1 MEGVPEGIPTQDE
14 LTVMEFEDMAGVID
28 ALADFGVNLR
38 DVNMNN
44 AATDRVISFYVG
56 RIRINTKPDDSG
68 KMRFTPDG
76 IRRILEIL
84 AAPQA

>member
-1 MEGVPEGIPTQDE
+1 MEGGPEGIPTQEE
-14 LTVMEFEDMAGVID
+14 LAVMEFCDITDLLD

-44 AATDRVISFYVG
+44 AATDRVISFHVG

-68 KMRFTPDG
+68 KMRFTPEAV
-76 IRRILEIL
+76 REIL
-84 AAPQA
+84 RMLSAPQV